1 MKKIF
6 KYLSQIMLNENLT
19 VKDTLKIFNKFS
31 PHTDGKGYGLIINNK
46 NECIGVLTDGDIR
59 RSLLVD
65 GNLKRK
71 ISEIKKKKFHFLR
84 QDYQE
89 LDLINYFEKYSSPI
103 PIINFKDKI
112 IDIIFKKDL
121 ISYTNKKKIEYE
133 LKVPLRV
140 SFAGGGFDYTS
151 QIIKTPIKVFSANIK
166 KYIFTKLTTRNDSK
180 INIYNQLLNKNC
192 SYESINEIKQQKKK
206 NDLINQCIIYFEPK
220 TGFDLEVF
228 SDIDTGSGLGS
239 SSIITFSIL
248 KILSLV
254 ENKNLSDLEI
264 AQMAY
269 KIERLYF
276 NLKGGWQD
284 QLSVARIGFK
294 LISMD
299 KNSFN
304 IKKINPSKEFLEK
317 LERNGLLIKY
327 SSGRRI
333 KKIHKQTIKIYNSEF
348 IKNYNTL
355 TLRLLDAFENEDYK
369 GFNLFLD
376 NLWKIKLKKDN
387 LISDFKAKKII
398 NTLKNLDVDSFKI
411 LGAKGSGYILL
422 FADRAKH
429 KKIRSSFNEKYISF
443 ENIFF
448 EEGLISVNK
457 KIIN

>member
-1 MKKIF
+1 MKKKF
-6 KYLSQIMLNENLT
+6 KYISQVILNENLT
-19 VKDTLKIFNKFS
+19 VKDTLEIFNRYS
-31 PHTDGKGYGLIINNK
+31 PHTDGKGYGLITDHKNK
-46 NECIGVLTDGDIR
+46 CIGVLTDGDIR
-59 RSLLVD
+59 RSFLAG

-84 QDYQE
+84 EDYQE
-89 LDLINYFEKYSSPI
+89 LDLINYFENYSSPI
-103 PIINFKDKI
+103 PILNSKDKI

-121 ISYTNKKKIEYE
+121 ISYTYKKKIEYE

-166 KYIFTKLTTRNDSK
+166 KYVFTKLTTRNDNK
-180 INIYNQLLNKNC
+180 INIYNQLLNKKY
-192 SYESINEIKQQKKK
+192 SYESINEIKKEKKK

-239 SSIITFSIL
+239 SSIVTFSIL
-248 KILSLV
+248 KILSIK

-264 AQMAY
+264 SQMAY

-304 IKKINPSKEFLEK
+304 IKKINPSKEFLER

-327 SSGRRI
+327 TSSRDIKLNKLDVKTYNLDYI
-333 KKIHKQTIKIYNSEF
+333 KKLN
-348 IKNYNTL
+348 NL
-355 TLRLLDAFENEDYK
+355 TMNLVETFNNEDYE
-369 GFNLFLD
+369 GFTSLLN
-376 NLWKIKLKKDN
+376 NLWEIKLNKDN
-387 LISDFKAKKII
+387 LNSDSKVKKII
-398 NTLKNLDVDSFKI
+398 NILKKLDVDTFKI

-422 FADRAKH
+422 FADRSKH
-429 KKIRSSFNEKYISF
+429 KKIRDSFNKKFMSF

-448 EEGLISVNK
+448 EDGLITINK
-457 KIIN
+457 KNIY